1 MSYSVFPL
9 HEQNHLKAKM
19 FLDEAGGVNVARYEK
34 VKYPALTGFLK
45 KQKGFMWAP
54 EEIDLTVDSKEYK
67 ELNKHEQHIFVSNLL
82 RQSLL
87 DSVQGRAPM
96 LAFGA
101 ITTLPELEAWWIWQG
116 AIEQIHNESYT
127 HIVRNGV
134 PDPSKI
140 FDTLLEI
147 EPIVDCAKSI
157 SSYYDKLIHLNN
169 LKAVHETYDLSYDAY
184 EHKKALW
191 LALHALNALEGIR
204 FYVSF
209 ACSWAFAETERMKG
223 NAKIIKLICRDE
235 NLHLGFV
242 QQTIKMLPKDDPDY
256 ISIREE
262 CLEETRQIFIEAAE
276 QEVSWAKYLFKD
288 GSMLGLNEH
297 LLTQY
302 VHWITSKRMS
312 TLKYESPY
320 KVASN
325 PLPWT
330 EKWIAGGDVQV
341 APQEQELTMYTS
353 QDIKRDLSMDS
364 MRGLSL

>member
-1 MSYSVFPL
+1 
-9 HEQNHLKAKM
+9 
-19 FLDEAGGVNVARYEK
+19 
-34 VKYPALTGFLK
+34 
-45 KQKGFMWAP
+45 
-54 EEIDLTVDSKEYK
+54 
-67 ELNKHEQHIFVSNLL
+67 
-82 RQSLL
+82 
-87 DSVQGRAPM
+87 
-96 LAFGA
+96 
-101 ITTLPELEAWWIWQG
+101 
-116 AIEQIHNESYT
+116 
-127 HIVRNGV
+127 
-134 PDPSKI
+134 
-140 FDTLLEI
+140 
-147 EPIVDCAKSI
+147 
-157 SSYYDKLIHLNN
+157 
-169 LKAVHETYDLSYDAY
+169 
-184 EHKKALW
+184 
-191 LALHALNALEGIR
+191 
-204 FYVSF
+204 
-209 ACSWAFAETERMKG
+209 MKG